1 MKLLVLADEERSY
14 YWDYFDPK
22 KFEGIDLILS
32 AGDLKAEYL
41 EFLVT
46 LTGIPVLYVCGNH
59 DDYTRRAP
67 EGCTCIE
74 DKIYNFFGLRIVGL
88 GGSMRYK
95 DGENDNMYT
104 EQDMRRRC
112 HRMSLLASMKNGFD
126 ILLTHAP
133 CRGYGDL
140 DDLPHRGFECFNDLL
155 DKWKPPYMLHG
166 HVHKAYGH
174 FQSERQHPSGTLL
187 INACGSYILDIP
199 DQAFPDYGHTGAR
212 IYDLYTHFKIK
223 TGRGCK

>member
-1 MKLLVLADEERSY
+1 MKILVLADEERSY
-14 YWDYFDPK
+14 YWDFYERE

-46 LTGIPVLYVCGNH
+46 LTAIPVLYICGNH
-59 DDYTRRAP
+59 DDYHLRAP
-67 EGCTCIE
+67 EGCICIE
-74 DKIYNFFGLRIVGL
+74 DKIYNYHGLRILGL
-88 GGSMRYK
+88 GGCVRYK
-95 DGENDNMYT
+95 SGQNDNMYT
-104 EQDMRRRC
+104 EPEMRRRC
-112 HRMSLLASMKNGFD
+112 HRASLLATMKNGFD

-133 CRGYGDL
+133 VRGYGDM
-140 DDLPHRGFECFNDLL
+140 DDLPHRGFDCFNDLL
-155 DKWKPPYMLHG
+155 ERWKPPYMLHG

-174 FQSERQHPSGTLL
+174 FQQERIHASGTRL

-199 DQAFPDYGHTGAR
+199 DDAYPELGRTGAK

-223 TGRGCK
+223 TGRH